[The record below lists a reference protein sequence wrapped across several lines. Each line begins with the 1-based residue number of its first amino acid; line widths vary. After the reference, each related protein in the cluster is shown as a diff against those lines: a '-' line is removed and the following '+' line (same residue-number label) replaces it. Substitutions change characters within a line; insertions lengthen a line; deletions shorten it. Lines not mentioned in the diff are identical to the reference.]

1 MTVATVPDSIMLR
14 LRGDTRAHH
23 DAAESTPFQRH
34 LMAGSLP
41 LDRYV
46 ESLEQLLPVHRAL
59 DAQLRRAAEHAPV
72 AAVVRER
79 HYQEPYLL
87 EDLAWFQRDP
97 ARIEANAAARD
108 LIAHVER
115 VAAADPLAVLGFHYV
130 IEGSKNGGKILA
142 ERVRAAYDLPPGRG
156 TRYLDPYGD
165 SQRPWWAE
173 FRAAMDGLKLSAD
186 QAAGMVIAARAC
198 FDGITRLYQ
207 SLLPNEPAA

>member
-1 MTVATVPDSIMLR
+1 MTVASVPDSIMLR

-59 DAQLRRAAEHAPV
+59 DAHLRRAAEHAPV

-97 ARIEANAAARD
+97 ARIEPNAAARD
-108 LIAHVER
+108 MIAHVER
-115 VAAADPLAVLGFHYV
+115 AAAGDPLALLGFHYV
-130 IEGSKNGGKILA
+130 IQGSKNGGKILA

-186 QAAGMVIAARAC
+186 QAAGIVTAARAC
-198 FDGITRLYQ
+198 FDGITRLYR
-207 SLLPNEPAA
+207 SLLPSEPSA

>member
-1 MTVATVPDSIMLR
+1 MTVASVPDSIMLR
-14 LRGDTRAHH
+14 LRSDTRAHH
-23 DAAESTPFQRH
+23 DAAENTLFQRR

-46 ESLEQLLPVHRAL
+46 ESLAQLLPVHRAL

-97 ARIEANAAARD
+97 DRIEASPAARD
-108 LIAHVER
+108 MVASIER
-115 VAAADPLAVLGFHYV
+115 AAAGNPLAILGFHYV

-173 FRAAMDGLKLSAD
+173 FRAAMDGLKLTPD
-186 QAAGMVIAARAC
+186 QAAAILSAARAC

-207 SLLPNEPAA
+207 SLLPDEPVA